1 MAKPKAP
8 KRPVPLAEQPD
19 RGQIVGLTLLVA
31 AAAVPLLSHLEWP
44 IGAMVAGLIGLRL
57 LALRW
62 RAIEPP
68 GWLLV
73 LLTLAGGANCLNTY
87 ETLNGQLGGSALF
100 ITMLALKLLEL
111 NSRRDLRL
119 AAILLGFMVVV
130 QFLFDQSLG
139 LALYLALIVFGVVV
153 LLADL
158 NGALGPHRVRAA
170 LGVAG
175 RLSLQALPL
184 TLVLFVLFPRLSAP
198 LWDLG
203 LEETRNRVGL
213 SDSLEMGTISDLVVD
228 GELAFR
234 VRFEGEP
241 PSPADSYWRA
251 VVLWETDGRNWSI
264 GTHPSAWNAAPKL
277 VESARVLE
285 YEVLAEPNDRRWLF
299 ALDMPLGAPAEAHLN
314 ADFLLQADEPLTSV
328 RRYRA
333 SSALDYRT
341 PEPGPELRELALR
354 LPPTVTPRMRDL
366 VAKWRATAGA
376 DDWALVSEALG
387 FFNREGFAYT
397 LLPPPLGPN
406 PVDSFLFETR
416 SGFCEH
422 YASSFALLMR
432 IAGIPSRVVLGYL
445 GGEFNRVGNYH
456 MIWNSDAHAWVEVS
470 IAGRGWVRVDPT
482 AAVDPARIDNR
493 SASRLLG
500 AAPSVRFELKESGGL
515 ARAIRSLR
523 LFADSVDAAW
533 QNWVLDFS
541 VEDQLALLDRLGLGA
556 LREYGLA
563 ALMLAALALTL
574 GLVLLALMREPV
586 RTDALERRYLRLCR
600 RLARAGLPRAPHEG
614 PCDYGERVMAARPE
628 LRPQIESFLALY
640 VPARYGRTSL
650 PDTPAQLD
658 ALLRRL
664 KSRPGWP

>member
-8 KRPVPLAEQPD
+8 QRPVPLAEQPD

-68 GWLLV
+68 SWLLV

-130 QFLFDQSLG
+130 QFLFDQSLA

-158 NGALGPHRVRAA
+158 NGALGPRRVRAA

-213 SDSLEMGTISDLVVD
+213 SDSLELGTISDLVVD

-264 GTHPSAWNAAPKL
+264 GEHPSAWNAAPEL

-299 ALDMPLGAPAEAHLN
+299 ALDMPLGAPAEARLN

-328 RRYRA
+328 RRYRT

-366 VAKWRATAGA
+366 VAEWRAMAGA
-376 DDWALVSEALG
+376 DDWALVGEALG

-456 MIWNSDAHAWVEVS
+456 MIWNSDAHAWAEVF

-500 AAPSVRFELKESGGL
+500 AGPSVRFELKESDGL
-515 ARAIRSLR
+515 ARAIRSLH
-523 LFADSVDAAW
+523 LFADSLDAAW

-586 RTDALERRYLRLCR
+586 RSDALERRYLRLCR

-614 PCDYGERVMAARPE
+614 PSDYGDRVMAARPE

-640 VPARYGRTSL
+640 VPARYGRTSP

-664 KSRPGWP
+664 R